1 MQPIPNRPAER
12 IVLRIDPAKKEA
24 FLQMLQL
31 FDFVEVE
38 TLEKQVSR
46 YVQNAPKDVPLTDD
60 DIMQEVLAAR
70 KGKKGHERSL

>member
-1 MQPIPNRPAER
+1 MQPTPTRPAER
-12 IVLRIDPAKKEA
+12 VMLRIDPAKKKA

-38 TLEKQVSR
+38 TLHKQVTR

-60 DIMQEVLAAR
+60 DIICEVLAVRTR
-70 KGKKGHERSL
+70 KKRA

>member
-1 MQPIPNRPAER
+1 MQPILNRPTER
-12 IVLRIDPAKKEA
+12 VMLRIDPAKKKA

-46 YVQNAPKDVPLTDD
+46 YVHNAPKDVPLTDD
-60 DIMQEVLAAR
+60 DIMHEVLVVR
-70 KGKKGHERSL
+70 KRKKRT

>member
-1 MQPIPNRPAER
+1 M
-12 IVLRIDPAKKEA
+12 LRIDPVKKEA

-46 YVQNAPKDVPLTDD
+46 YVQNAPADVPLTDD
-60 DIMQEVLAAR
+60 DIMHEVLAVR
-70 KGKKGHERSL
+70 KRKKRA